1 MGRCAEPRGALP
13 SRQEIAWPRA
23 TDRIG
28 KERLVKRRT
37 SGNRRRRKTALSPA
51 LKEYLAK
58 TDRYRAGRD
67 PLKLM
72 RGAPARLKRAVAG
85 LSAAKLRK
93 RPAKGKWCIQ
103 EIVGHLMD
111 TEVVYAYRWHMAF
124 AQSGSPIQGYDQEAW
139 IREEDYRSR
148 KWSVREMVEHI
159 AAMRRA
165 TLYYLERLPRAEKTK
180 RHGWHTE
187 RGRETVR
194 RTEELIA
201 GHDIN
206 HLEQIKAIKK
216 KFGW

>member
-1 MGRCAEPRGALP
+1 M
-13 SRQEIAWPRA
+13 
-23 TDRIG
+23 
-28 KERLVKRRT
+28 KRFT
-37 SGNRRRRKTALSPA
+37 QANRRRRSKALSPA
-51 LKEYLAK
+51 LKAYLAK
-58 TDRYRAGRD
+58 TDRLRAGRD
-67 PLKLM
+67 PLTLM
-72 RGAPARLKRAVAG
+72 RGAPARLNRAVAG

-93 RPAKGKWCIQ
+93 RPAKGTWCIQ

-124 AQSGSPIQGYDQEAW
+124 GQSGSPIQGYDQDVW
-139 IREEDYRSR
+139 IREEGYRNR
-148 KWSVREMVEHI
+148 KWSVRAMVDHI

-180 RHGWHTE
+180 RHGMHSE

-206 HLEQIKAIKK
+206 HLEQIRAIKK
-216 KFGW
+216 KYGW